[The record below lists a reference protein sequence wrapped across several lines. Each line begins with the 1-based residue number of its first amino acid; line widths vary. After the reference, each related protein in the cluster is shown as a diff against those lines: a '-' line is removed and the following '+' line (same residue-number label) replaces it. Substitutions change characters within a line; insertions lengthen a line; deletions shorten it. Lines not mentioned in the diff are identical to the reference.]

1 MSLFGGIRSAV
12 SGLFAGSQALGQ
24 IADNIANVN
33 TTGFKAIR
41 PRFSTLVTTQSSI
54 NLHSPGGVQSSVLRE
69 IDQPG
74 LLEASSS
81 ATDIAIGGNGF
92 FVVNATANGT
102 GDFSFTRAGSFR
114 PDKDGNLINAGG
126 FFLYGFPINAGI
138 VQPTNILTQ
147 LEVVNIASAAAAPIA
162 TTTIDVG
169 ANLQSSAATGAT
181 FDLAVGVLDKQ
192 GAPDQLTFRFTKQAA
207 ANTWQ
212 LSSTLATRSFV
223 NAAGNAVV
231 SGTGTNILGQIVFN
245 ADGTLRATN
254 LTNRTI
260 NSALTGTADG
270 FTFHVDHDNS
280 FATGLGTGATDDR
293 TSITLDFGTP
303 NTTVGLTQFE
313 GQFTPNFV
321 NTNGKQFGSLTGV
334 SVAAD
339 GVVAALFDNGETR
352 NLNQIPLVTFAN
364 ANGLIEQSGNVYQE
378 TTRSGTATIKTA
390 NTGGAGVIAP
400 SALEASTV
408 DIADEFTRMI
418 ITQRA
423 FSANTRVVTTGDEML
438 DELVRIVR

>member
-12 SGLFAGSQALGQ
+12 SGLFAQSQALGQ

-92 FVVNATANGT
+92 FVVNATAAGT

-126 FFLYGFPINAGI
+126 FFLFGFPITAGI

-162 TTTIDVG
+162 TSTIDIG
-169 ANLQSSAATGAT
+169 ANLQSSAATNAT

-192 GAPDQLTFRFTKQAA
+192 GAPDQLTFTFTKLAA

-212 LSSTLATRSFV
+212 VSSTLATRSFI
-223 NAAGNAVV
+223 NAANNAILNP
-231 SGTGTNILGQIVFN
+231 TGVLGQVTFN

-254 LTNRTI
+254 LTGATMNT
-260 NSALTGTADG
+260 ALTATADG
-270 FTFHVDHDNS
+270 FTFDVDHDNN
-280 FATGLGTGATDDR
+280 FATVAGAGATADR
-293 TSITLDFGTP
+293 VNITLDLGTV

-313 GQFTPNFV
+313 GAFTPNFV

-334 SVAAD
+334 SIAAD

-390 NTGGAGVIAP
+390 NTGGAGVVAP

-423 FSANTRVVTTGDEML
+423 FSANTKVITTGDEML